1 MRSLPLACAPVWSRR
16 PGSSIPTFHHPAQ
29 YVASAFLAAS
39 LIGALLLSIPAASV
53 VPGDTSFLTA
63 LFTSTSAVC
72 VTGLVVVNTGEHWT
86 IFGQWIIL
94 ALIQV
99 GGLGIMTLS
108 SLIVFAMARRLGL
121 RQRLLA
127 AAETGTMNL
136 GDVRRLL
143 LGIARLTFGVEAV
156 VAIALLL
163 RFWISHEEPLGR
175 AAYLGVFHAVSAF
188 NNAGFSV
195 FNDSMIGL
203 NRDPFV
209 LLVLAAAVV
218 VGGLGILVWTQI
230 AGNFRHPQRWSIHT
244 KLTIATTLVLL
255 IAGWVLFAWF
265 EWTNPRTLGPMSA
278 PDSLVNALFHSV
290 MPRTAG
296 FNSIDMAGLREPALI
311 VTEILMFIGGGSAS
325 TAGGIKVTTFA
336 LLGWVLWAEVRGDPE
351 VVVFERTVPSAAQ
364 RQAVTVA
371 LAALGAVMVATM
383 ALVTTTG
390 LPRADVQFEVLSAI
404 GTVGLSTGATPA
416 LSSFSQ
422 LIVVAL
428 MILGRVGPPTL
439 FAALVLRERGRLY
452 RHAEEVP
459 IIG

>member
-1 MRSLPLACAPVWSRR
+1 VRSRR
-16 PGSSIPTFHHPAQ
+16 GRRSILALRHPAQ
-29 YVASAFLAAS
+29 YVALAFVGAS
-39 LIGALLLSIPAASV
+39 VVGALLLSIPAASV
-53 VPGDTSFLTA
+53 GPGGTSALSA
-63 LFTSTSAVC
+63 LFTASSAVC
-72 VTGLVVVNTGEHWT
+72 VTGLVVVSTGEHWT
-86 IFGQWIIL
+86 TFGQWIIL

-108 SLIVFAMARRLGL
+108 SLIVFVVARRLGL
-121 RQRLLA
+121 RHRLIA

-143 LGIARLTFGVEAV
+143 IGIARLSFGVEAV
-156 VAIALLL
+156 VAAVLFL
-163 RFWISHEEPLGR
+163 RFWLSHDEALGR

-195 FNDSMIGL
+195 FDDSMIGL

-209 LLVLAAAVV
+209 LLVLAATVV

-230 AGNFRHPQRWSIHT
+230 ARNPRRPRRWNLHA
-244 KLTIATTLVLL
+244 KLTVVTTVFLL
-255 IAGWVLFAWF
+255 LAGWALLAWF

-296 FNSIDMAGLREPALI
+296 FNSIDVAGLRDPSRLL
-311 VTEILMFIGGGSAS
+311 TEILMFIGGGSAS

-336 LLGWVLWAEVRGDPE
+336 LLGWVMWAELRGDPD

-371 LAALGAVMVATM
+371 LTAIGVVMLGTM
-383 ALVTTTG
+383 ALLATTG
-390 LPRADVQFEVLSAI
+390 LPRTDLQFEAISAI
-404 GTVGLSTGATPA
+404 ATVGLSTGATAA
-416 LSSFSQ
+416 LSSPSQ
-422 LIVVAL
+422 VIVVIL

-439 FAALVLRERGRLY
+439 FAALVLRERDREY
-452 RHAEEVP
+452 RYAEERP